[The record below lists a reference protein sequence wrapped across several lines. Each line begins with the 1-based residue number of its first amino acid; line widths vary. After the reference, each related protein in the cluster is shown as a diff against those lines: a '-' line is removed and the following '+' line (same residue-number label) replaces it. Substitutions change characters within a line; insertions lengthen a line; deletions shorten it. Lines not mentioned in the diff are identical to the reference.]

1 MGQRKKK
8 YAQPAEAASP
18 LKGRES
24 GVIMS
29 VESVKRRKINREIK
43 EKQTVWW
50 QQLRQFQWA
59 EIQTNNTLSHKLL
72 ILLSARPT

>member
-8 YAQPAEAASP
+8 IYAQPAEAASP

-29 VESVKRRKINREIK
+29 VESVKSRKINREMK
-43 EKQTVWW
+43 RRQTVWW
-50 QQLRQFQWA
+50 QQLRQF
-59 EIQTNNTLSHKLL
+59 
-72 ILLSARPT
+72 